1 MNGCGNMANMF
12 NLDFSE
18 FSALTKRF
26 EELEDH
32 VADIGKPTVYAGAA
46 VIADEIRKRMEQNL
60 KNSKYSTGDMED
72 SFGIAKAKVLAMEI
86 NTKIGF
92 SGYDSK
98 GVPNQLKA
106 RAMESGTSKQAK
118 RPFIR
123 PALNAS
129 RELAQEKMAV
139 TANQEIDKIINKK

>member
-1 MNGCGNMANMF
+1 MANMF

-26 EELEDH
+26 EELGDRVVE
-32 VADIGKPTVYAGAA
+32 VGKPTVYSGAA

-60 KNSKYSTGDMED
+60 KGSKYSTGDMEN
-72 SFGIAKAKVLAMEI
+72 SFGIARVKVLAMEI

-92 SGYDSK
+92 NGYDSK

-106 RAMESGTSKQAK
+106 RVMESGSSKQAK

-123 PALNAS
+123 PALNGA
-129 RELAQEKMAV
+129 REPAQEKMV
-139 TANQEIDKIINKK
+139 ETANQEISKIINK

>member
-12 NLDFSE
+12 HMDFSE

-26 EELEDH
+26 EELEDR
-32 VADIGKPTVYAGAA
+32 VAEVGKPTVYAGAA

-60 KNSKYSTGDMED
+60 KGSKYSTGDMEN
-72 SFGIAKAKVLAMEI
+72 SFGIARVKVLAMEI

-92 SGYDSK
+92 NGYDSK

-106 RAMESGTSKQAK
+106 RVMESGSSKQAK

-123 PALNAS
+123 PALNGA
-129 RELAQEKMAV
+129 RESAQEKMV
-139 TANQEIDKIINKK
+139 ETANQEISKIINK

>member
-12 NLDFSE
+12 HMDFSE

-26 EELEDH
+26 EELGDR
-32 VADIGKPTVYAGAA
+32 VAEVGKPTVYAGAA

-60 KNSKYSTGDMED
+60 KGSKYSTGDMEN
-72 SFGIAKAKVLAMEI
+72 SFGIARVKVLAMEI

-92 SGYDSK
+92 NGYDSK

-106 RAMESGTSKQAK
+106 RVMESGSSKQAK

-123 PALNAS
+123 PALNGA
-129 RELAQEKMAV
+129 REPAQEKMV
-139 TANQEIDKIINKK
+139 ETANQEISKIINK